1 MSVDLDHIKQVM
13 DEADCLYN
21 EQQIEEAIR
30 KMGLAITESMADQN
44 PLVFCVMNGGLV
56 LTGKLLTHMLF
67 PLEASYIHATR
78 YRDQLTGGRL
88 EWKVRPTQKIEGRN
102 ILIIDDILDEGH
114 TLDAIIDFCKEEG
127 AASVKTAVL
136 IDKKHDRKAHPG
148 MKASFTGLDIE
159 DRYIFGYGLDYQGY
173 WRNANGI
180 FALKG
185 H

>member
-21 EQQIEEAIR
+21 EEQIEEAIR

-56 LTGKLLTHMLF
+56 LTGKLLTRMQF

-88 EWKVRPTQKIEGRN
+88 EWKVRPTQKIQGRHV
-102 ILIIDDILDEGH
+102 LVIDDILDEGH
-114 TLDAIIDFCKEEG
+114 TLDAIIDFCREEG

-136 IDKKHDRKAHPG
+136 IDKKHDRKTYPG

-180 FALKG
+180 YALKG

>member
-1 MSVDLDHIKQVM
+1 MSVDLDHIQQVL

-30 KMGLAITESMADQN
+30 TMGETITADMAGSN
-44 PLVFCVMNGGLV
+44 PLVFSVMNGGLII
-56 LTGKLLTHMLF
+56 TGKLLTHLHF
-67 PLEASYIHATR
+67 PLEASYVHATR
-78 YRDQLTGGRL
+78 YRDQLSGGRL
-88 EWKVRPTQKIEGRN
+88 EWKVRPTQSLKGRTV
-102 ILIIDDILDEGH
+102 LIIDDILDEGH
-114 TLDAIIDFCKEEG
+114 TLDAIVDFCKEEG
-127 AASVKTAVL
+127 ACEVKTAVL
-136 IDKKHDRKAHPG
+136 IDKKHDRKARPG
-148 MKASFTGLDIE
+148 LKADFSGLEIE

>member
-1 MSVDLDHIKQVM
+1 MSVDLDHIQQVL

-30 KMGLAITESMADQN
+30 TMGNAITADMADTN
-44 PLVFCVMNGGLV
+44 PLVFSVMNGGLV
-56 LTGKLLTHMLF
+56 ITGKLLTHLHF
-67 PLEASYIHATR
+67 PLEASYVHATR
-78 YRDQLTGGRL
+78 YRDQLSGGRL
-88 EWKVRPTQKIEGRN
+88 EWKVRPMQSLKGRT
-102 ILIIDDILDEGH
+102 ILVVDDILDEGH
-114 TLDAIIDFCKEEG
+114 TLDAIVDFCKEEG
-127 AASVKTAVL
+127 AAVVKTAVL
-136 IDKKHDRKAHPG
+136 IDKKHDRKARPEL
-148 MKASFTGLDIE
+148 KADFCGLEIE

>member
-1 MSVDLDHIKQVM
+1 MSVDINHIQQVL
-13 DEADCLYN
+13 DEADCIYN
-21 EQQIEEAIR
+21 EAQIEEAIR
-30 KMGLAITESMADQN
+30 KMGQTITEDMADSN

-56 LTGKLLTHMLF
+56 LTGKLLTHMQF

-88 EWKVRPTQKIEGRN
+88 EWKVRPTQKIKGRN

-127 AASVKTAVL
+127 ATSVKTAVL
-136 IDKKHDRKAHPG
+136 IDKQHDRKAYPG
-148 MKASFTGLDIE
+148 MKATFTGLGIE

>member
-1 MSVDLDHIKQVM
+1 MSVDLDHIQQVL

-21 EQQIEEAIR
+21 EQQIEEAI
-30 KMGLAITESMADQN
+30 KSMGSAITEQLSNSN
-44 PLVFCVMNGGLV
+44 PLVYCVMNGGMV
-56 LTGKLLTHMLF
+56 ITGKLLTHLQF
-67 PLEASYIHATR
+67 PLEASYVHATR

-88 EWKVRPTQKIEGRN
+88 DWRVRPSQDMKGRTV
-102 ILIIDDILDEGH
+102 LIVDDILDEGH
-114 TLDAIIDFCKEEG
+114 TLDAIVDFCKEQG
-127 AASVKTAVL
+127 AEQVMTAVL
-136 IDKKHDRKAHPG
+136 VDKLHNRKARPDL
-148 MKASFTGLDIE
+148 KADFYGLEIE

>member
-1 MSVDLDHIKQVM
+1 MSVDLDHIQQVL
-13 DEADCLYN
+13 DEADCLFN
-21 EQQIEEAIR
+21 EQQIEDAIR
-30 KMGLAITESMADQN
+30 TMGQSITQSLADKN

-56 LTGKLLTHMLF
+56 ITGKLLTYLQF

-88 EWKVRPTQKIEGRN
+88 DWKVRPSQKIEGRT
-102 ILIIDDILDEGH
+102 ILVIDDILDEGH
-114 TLDAIIDFCKEEG
+114 TLDAIVDYCREQG
-127 AASVKTAVL
+127 AAEVQTAVL
-136 IDKKHDRKAHPG
+136 VDKKHNRKARPG
-148 MKASFTGLDIE
+148 QKADHTGLEIE

-180 FALKG
+180 YALKG

>member
-56 LTGKLLTHMLF
+56 LTGKLLTHMQF

-88 EWKVRPTQKIEGRN
+88 EWKVRPSQKIEGRN
-102 ILIIDDILDEGH
+102 VLIIDDILDEGH
-114 TLDAIIDFCKEEG
+114 TLDAIVEFCEEEG

-136 IDKKHDRKAHPG
+136 IDKKHDRKALPD